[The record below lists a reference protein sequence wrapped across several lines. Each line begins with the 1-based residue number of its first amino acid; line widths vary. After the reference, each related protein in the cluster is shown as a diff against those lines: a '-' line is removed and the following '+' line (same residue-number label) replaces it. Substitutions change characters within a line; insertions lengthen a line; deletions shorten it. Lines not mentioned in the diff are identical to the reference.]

1 MKNKYLIY
9 IFFYLIFPNL
19 GAENLNIEASKIS
32 LDKINQTTVFEN
44 NVKIITDNGNQIV
57 SDYATYN
64 KKLNFIV
71 IKDNITAT
79 DLKNNIIKTN
89 YAEYDESKKI
99 FKTKG
104 YTKIITPENYTI
116 ISNDIVFD
124 NSKKFINSDK
134 KTSLSDE
141 NGNQINLENFEY
153 NIEDNIFKSIGVTEV
168 KDINENVYEF
178 SQIYIDT
185 KKRNIRH

>member
-9 IFFYLIFPNL
+9 IFYLIFPNL

-89 YAEYDESKKI
+89 YAEYDESKK
-99 FKTKG
+99 FLKTKG
-104 YTKIITPENYTI
+104 YTKLLHLKIIQL
-116 ISNDIVFD
+116 
-124 NSKKFINSDK
+124 
-134 KTSLSDE
+134 SLM
-141 NGNQINLENFEY
+141 
-153 NIEDNIFKSIGVTEV
+153 T
-168 KDINENVYEF
+168 
-178 SQIYIDT
+178 
-185 KKRNIRH
+185 

>member
-116 ISNDIVFD
+116 ISNDMFLIIQ
-124 NSKKFINSDK
+124 KFINSEK
-134 KTSLSDE
+134 
-141 NGNQINLENFEY
+141 NF
-153 NIEDNIFKSIGVTEV
+153 
-168 KDINENVYEF
+168 
-178 SQIYIDT
+178 
-185 KKRNIRH
+185 